1 MPALPAPSPSFA
13 PRPPEPLS
21 ARQKAA
27 IIARLLLSEGAP
39 LRLRDLPDEHQ
50 VALTQEM
57 GRMRLIDRETMLSV
71 VVEFAAHVEAVGV
84 SFAGGLEA
92 ALQAVDGH
100 VSDQALNRLR
110 RSAGLRETT
119 DPWQV
124 IADMTPEA
132 LVSVLQ
138 DESPEVCA
146 ILLSKLPVA
155 RAANMLGRLQ
165 GERARRIAYA
175 VSQTGS
181 VAPDT
186 VERVGQSLVSQL
198 TARPVT
204 AFSSPPVDR
213 VGAILNATTGTLRDD
228 LLRGLEETDRGF
240 AEQVR
245 KVIFTFAHI
254 PARIAPRDVPKISRA
269 VDQTVLVTALAGAG
283 PREAEAAEFIL
294 ANISQRL
301 AGTLRDE
308 MEGLGRVRDKDAEA
322 AMGTVVAAIR
332 DLEAAGEITF
342 QLDEEE
348 D

>member
-1 MPALPAPSPSFA
+1 M
-13 PRPPEPLS
+13 
-21 ARQKAA
+21 
-27 IIARLLLSEGAP
+27 SEGAP

-110 RSAGLRETT
+110 RSAGLRETA

-228 LLRGLEETDRGF
+228 LLRGLEETDQGF